1 MPFHIIRNDITKV
14 HADAIVNTANPE
26 PVYAGG
32 TDAAVYRAAGEK
44 RLLAERKKIGHIE
57 PGEVAVT
64 RAFRLPAKFIIHT
77 VGPAWMDGNHG
88 EYELL
93 ASCYRKSL
101 LIARQ
106 LGCRSIAFPLISTG
120 VYGFPK
126 EKALEIALEQFSA
139 FLQADGAED
148 EEPLSGSK
156 RGAVSRSS
164 YGHARTVE
172 TDSSGD
178 EDEMDITLVVF
189 DRKAFDLSS
198 VLVEEVRQFIDENY
212 VEERH
217 EQEYGWKDP
226 YSEELREIEIRRR
239 RNLPFG
245 GGRFGRSED
254 SFVEEAESAYPKGSE
269 ISAPAAHM
277 DGETFFHQ
285 APSLRE
291 ETLSEDGPREMP
303 GPLFS
308 GIEESRP
315 AASRRSADREK
326 TGREKA
332 DRRKTDQ
339 EKADRRKADQKKAGR
354 AESAN
359 RPKPQR
365 TLQEVMAQMGES
377 YQECLL
383 RLIDERSLKDSQV
396 YKRANIDRK
405 LFSKIRCN
413 PSYTPGRRT
422 AIALAIALEL
432 NMDEMT
438 DLLRRAGIALSPGS
452 KFDLII
458 RYCVEN
464 RIYDTM
470 KINAILFD
478 YDQPLLGG

>member
-44 RLLAERKKIGHIE
+44 RLLAERKKIGVIR
-57 PGEVAVT
+57 PGEIAVT
-64 RAFRLPAKFIIHT
+64 PAFRLHAKYIIHT
-77 VGPAWMDGNHG
+77 VGPVWVDGAHR
-88 EYELL
+88 EFDLL

-101 LIARQ
+101 LISRQ

-126 EKALEIALEQFSA
+126 DKALEIALEEFSA
-139 FLQADGAED
+139 FLREDGGEDKDILSAGSRRRDDDSPPAPGRGSNEAKESFSPGGETAWNADT
-148 EEPLSGSK
+148 SG
-156 RGAVSRSS
+156 
-164 YGHARTVE
+164 E
-172 TDSSGD
+172 Q
-178 EDEMDITLVVF
+178 DEMDITLVVF
-189 DRKAFDLSS
+189 DRKAYDLSS
-198 VLVEEVRQFIDENY
+198 ALVKDVRQFIDENY

-217 EQEYGWKDP
+217 AQEYGWRDP
-226 YSEELREIEIRRR
+226 CSEEMREIELRRR
-239 RNLPFG
+239 RNMPFG
-245 GGRFGRSED
+245 NLLPGRAD
-254 SFVEEAESAYPKGSE
+254 DAFVGEAESTYSEDAGSPE
-269 ISAPAAHM
+269 PGSFM
-277 DGETFFHQ
+277 DGGNFFDQ
-285 APSLRE
+285 PAPMQE
-291 ETLSEDGPREMP
+291 EDIPESPQGT
-303 GPLFS
+303 
-308 GIEESRP
+308 SRP
-315 AASRRSADREK
+315 AFSRVEASQPPAARRSAGREK
-326 TGREKA
+326 T
-332 DRRKTDQ
+332 DR
-339 EKADRRKADQKKAGR
+339 KKAGR
-354 AESAN
+354 AEAAK

-365 TLQEVMAQMGES
+365 TLQEVMAQVGES
-377 YQECLL
+377 FQERLL
-383 RLIDERSLKDSQV
+383 RLIDERQLKDSQV